1 MSDDTVTIS
10 AKVSKD
16 FQKQLDQIGEKLGVT
31 NRSNVIRSG
40 LEYFIDAFN
49 LGRIPAVFRI
59 SKEKDSQGQV
69 RTKVQ
74 VYPGIGPYR
83 VMKREGKKGD

>member
-59 SKEKDSQGQV
+59 SREEDSQGQV

-83 VMKREGKKGD
+83 VMKSEGKKGD